1 MNTLN
6 FISSNP
12 DIATPVDPRQPGYF
26 TSIRSD
32 SRAGSHPEFLAA
44 DKFGPVPLPHL
55 TAGDVT
61 HKHGVHMAFHM
72 ASASSYCRTAV
83 RHDAK
88 FCNGYV
94 FLYRPINSGDKFGES
109 WVIQII
115 QTESIFFGGMVF
127 DLLVI

>member
-1 MNTLN
+1 
-6 FISSNP
+6 
-12 DIATPVDPRQPGYF
+12 
-26 TSIRSD
+26 
-32 SRAGSHPEFLAA
+32 
-44 DKFGPVPLPHL
+44 
-55 TAGDVT
+55 
-61 HKHGVHMAFHM
+61 MAFHM